1 MGSLLARDC
10 RVPKKRFQLIA
21 VVVALSVGLL
31 VRDPSARAQDGS
43 SEPTYRLDIGLG
55 LRFMPI
61 GWFDLADGARRTGF
75 RAYPAFGGAPFVDY
89 RLGRYVSVG
98 VSPELTLNVI
108 PNRSD
113 YYVGTMLA
121 GDARI
126 QLRYP
131 TQTRFEP
138 YAMATCGYSV
148 IWRADASSAKG
159 PVVGGAVGSRLQL
172 SSRHSVFL
180 EAAYQKGFQ
189 RVDGGD
195 YGPSYV
201 IVSAGWQVGT

>member
-1 MGSLLARDC
+1 M
-10 RVPKKRFQLIA
+10 
-21 VVVALSVGLL
+21 
-31 VRDPSARAQDGS
+31 
-43 SEPTYRLDIGLG
+43 
-55 LRFMPI
+55 
-61 GWFDLADGARRTGF
+61 
-75 RAYPAFGGAPFVDY
+75 
-89 RLGRYVSVG
+89 
-98 VSPELTLNVI
+98 TLNVI

-159 PVVGGAVGSRLQL
+159 PVVGGAVGSRLRL

-189 RVDGGD
+189 KVDGGD

-201 IVSAGWQVGT
+201 IVSAGWLVGA